1 MADTRALNIIGLGMA
16 LVTAVV
22 IAIAAV
28 MVLELMPV
36 DGGIAALFVSVG

>member
-22 IAIAAV
+22 IAVAAV
-28 MVLELMPV
+28 TVTELMPV
-36 DGGIAALFVSVG
+36 NGGTTALFVNVG